1 MKKYC
6 IALFIFYNALSII
19 EAGGLFAQTLT
30 QTVRGTVLDKDSQTP
45 LANVN
50 IRHEGTKKGTTTDRK
65 GQFRLENVPVGRQSF
80 KISLMGFEQ
89 VSIANQEIT
98 STKEQI
104 LNIEMKESV
113 VDLGEVKIIAPKER
127 AMSINEMA
135 TVSARQ
141 FSVEDA
147 TRYAGS
153 RNEPARMASNFAG
166 VSGGSDARNDIVVR
180 GNSPV
185 GLLWRYEGLD
195 IPSPNHFGGIGSVGG
210 VVSMLNYNVL
220 ANSDFLTGAFSADYG
235 NALSGVF
242 DLKMRHGND
251 EKHEGLFMMG
261 TIGPEITLEGPIN
274 RQSKS
279 SYLVNYRYS
288 TIRFVTQALKINVGF
303 AGNPVYQDGSFKL
316 RLPTKHLGIF
326 TIFGL
331 GGTNQYALKAI
342 DAKADGFD
350 VFLTDN
356 TNQQY
361 NNRLGVVGISN
372 KIQLTDQ
379 TYLQTTVGITATDGT
394 RAVDSVSTLNPQI
407 IVPYQHIDGGQIK
420 YLFHSFLNTKFNV
433 KHRIKVGLMVDYYN
447 FRHYQSDFNRQSQQ
461 IVTVR
466 DTDKKMLLL
475 RGYALWQ
482 WRPTQKL
489 TINSGIYSQYFDL
502 NQSTSLEPRLGLRY
516 QISERQTL
524 SLAYGLHSQIQNLP
538 TYFVLSKRSESSPS
552 LTPSNLNL
560 TMNKAQHI
568 VFGYDFLVSSL
579 LRFKIEMYYQSL
591 YNIPVQRFPSS
602 FSMINEGGDFVLL
615 VVPNLVSE
623 GRAKNVGLELTAE
636 RFFNKGF
643 YFLGTA
649 SIFDSK
655 YQPSN
660 GYTYNTRFNS
670 NYIFNVLCGR
680 EWRVGQNN
688 KFVIDLKTTYAGGR
702 RFTPIDLAASKLAGT
717 AIPVANQDFVEQ
729 NPAFF
734 KMDGKISFR
743 MNRKKLSHEV
753 FLAADNVLNNKNIFG
768 QHYSAAAGQ
777 IITVHQLAF
786 LPYFQYR
793 IEF

>member
-1 MKKYC
+1 MKKLPVL
-6 IALFIFYNALSII
+6 ILFILLPLRG
-19 EAGGLFAQTLT
+19 AGGLFAQTLT
-30 QTVRGTVLDKDSQTP
+30 QTVRGTVLDKDAQTP
-45 LANVN
+45 LVGVS
-50 IRHEGTKKGTTTDRK
+50 IKHESSGKGAITDRQ
-65 GQFRLENVPVGRQSF
+65 GRFRLDGIPVGRQSF

-89 VSIANQEIT
+89 VSITNQEMT
-98 STKEQI
+98 STKERI
-104 LNIEMKESV
+104 LNIEMKEAV
-113 VDLGEVKIIAPKER
+113 MDLGEVKIIAPKER
-127 AMSINEMA
+127 AMPLNEMA

-220 ANSDFLTGAFSADYG
+220 ANSDFLTGAFPADYG

-261 TIGPEITLEGPIN
+261 TIGPEITLEGPISRKN
-274 RQSKS
+274 KS

-303 AGNPVYQDGSFKL
+303 AGNPIYQDGSFKF
-316 RLPTKHLGIF
+316 RFPTKNFGVF
-326 TIFGL
+326 TIFGM
-331 GGTNQYALKAI
+331 GGTNQYALNAI

-361 NNRLGVVGISN
+361 NNRLGVVGMSN

-394 RAVDSVSTLNPQI
+394 RAVDSVSTLNPTI
-407 IVPYQHIDGGQIK
+407 ITPYQHIDGGQTK
-420 YLFHSFLNTKFNV
+420 YLFHSFLSTKFNAL
-433 KHRIKVGLMVDYYN
+433 HRIKVGLMVDSYK
-447 FRHYQSDFNRQSQQ
+447 FRHYQGDFDHQSQQ
-461 IVTVR
+461 LATVR
-466 DTDKKMLLL
+466 DTDQKMQLL

-482 WRPTQKL
+482 WRPTQHL
-489 TINSGIYSQYFDL
+489 TINSGVYGQYFDL
-502 NQSTSLEPRLGLRY
+502 NQGTSIEPRLGLRY

-524 SLAYGLHSQIQNLP
+524 SLAFGAHSQIQNLP
-538 TYFVLSKRSESSPS
+538 TYFVLSKSAKEPISM
-552 LTPSNLNL
+552 TASNLNL
-560 TMNKAQHI
+560 AMNKAQHW
-568 VFGYDFLVSSL
+568 VLGYDFLVSSL

-615 VVPNLVSE
+615 VAPNLVSE
-623 GRAKNVGLELTAE
+623 GKAQNIGLEFTAE

-643 YFLGTA
+643 YFLGTV
-649 SIFDSK
+649 SLFDSK

-660 GYTYNTRFNS
+660 GRTYNTRFNS
-670 NYIFNVLCGR
+670 NYIFNVLCGK
-680 EWRVGQNN
+680 EWKVGQNN
-688 KFVIDLKTTYAGGR
+688 KFVIDLKATYAGGR
-702 RFTPIDLAASKLAGT
+702 RFTPIDLAASKLAGI
-717 AIPVANQDFVEQ
+717 AIPVDNQDFTFQ
-729 NPAFF
+729 NPTFF
-734 KMDGKISFR
+734 KMDGKVSFR
-743 MNRKKLSHEV
+743 MNRSKLSHEV
-753 FLAADNVLNNKNIFG
+753 FLAADNMLNNKNIFG
-768 QHYSAAAGQ
+768 QHYSAAAGH

-793 IEF
+793 VEF